1 MADAKEELGTETQ
14 TLAELHQAVRKLSR
28 LLEISVTLNSTLDP
42 SSLLDFI
49 LDTAIDVLEC
59 GGASIMLFDE
69 KRGELIFTAATPS
82 GAQELSKIPVPLDG
96 SIAGTVFKEN
106 RPLIINNV
114 DQEPRHYSAVARQV
128 GFQPSSLV
136 GVPMRIRDKT
146 TGVLEALNKTTG
158 GFTQKDAHYLYII
171 ASQAAVAIHNANL
184 LQELK
189 RSYDEASKLDELRS
203 NFLAIASHEL
213 RTPLGLI
220 LGYATFLEE
229 RAEGDLSKHAGLVVS
244 SALRMQTLI
253 EDMTNMNL
261 LKLGSSELD
270 TSIIPLQGAVHEAQ
284 EAVKAAVTS
293 KGQSLEISMPNEPI
307 YVRADQEKIVLVVI
321 NLLNN
326 AIRFTPD
333 GGRIQLKLLTTRNEA
348 RVEIS
353 DTGRGIPPDELDNIF
368 KEFYQLEDHMTRR
381 YGGLG
386 LGLAIARGLLELHGG
401 RIWAESEGV
410 DTGSTFIFTLPL
422 E

>member
-1 MADAKEELGTETQ
+1 MANTEESLGTESQ
-14 TLAELHQAVRKLSR
+14 TLAEQREIIRKLSR

-42 SSLLDFI
+42 KRLLRFI
-49 LDTAIDVLEC
+49 LDTATDVLEC
-59 GGASIMLFDE
+59 EGASIMLYDE
-69 KRGELIFTAATPS
+69 KRGELFFTAATPS
-82 GAQELSKIPVPLDG
+82 DANEMAKIPVPLEG
-96 SIAGTVFKEN
+96 SIAGTVFSEN

-114 DQEPRHYSAVARQV
+114 EEDPRHFGLVANKV

-146 TGVLEALNKTTG
+146 TGVLEALNKTSG
-158 GFTQKDAHYLYII
+158 RFSQKDAQYLYVI
-171 ASQAAVAIHNANL
+171 ASQAAAAIHNANL
-184 LQELK
+184 LQELQ

-261 LKLGSSELD
+261 LKVGASELD
-270 TSIIPLQGAVHEAQ
+270 TSVIPIQGAVEEAE
-284 EAVKAAVTS
+284 EAVKPAAVARNQTIT
-293 KGQSLEISMPNEPI
+293 ISMPRQPVF
-307 YVRADQEKIVLVVI
+307 VRADQEKIVLVII

-326 AIRFTPD
+326 AVRFTPE
-333 GGRIQLKLLTTRNEA
+333 GGKIHLTVVTTRNEA
-348 RVEIS
+348 RVEIQ
-353 DTGRGIPPDELDNIF
+353 DNGRGIPPDELENIF

-386 LGLAIARGLLELHGG
+386 LGLAIAKGLLELHGG
-401 RIWAESEGV
+401 YIWAESEGV
-410 DTGSTFIFTLPL
+410 GKGSTFIFTLPL

>member
-1 MADAKEELGTETQ
+1 
-14 TLAELHQAVRKLSR
+14 
-28 LLEISVTLNSTLDP
+28 
-42 SSLLDFI
+42 
-49 LDTAIDVLEC
+49 
-59 GGASIMLFDE
+59 MLFDDN
-69 KRGELIFTAATPS
+69 RGELIFTAATPS
-82 GAQELSKIPVPLDG
+82 DAQELSKIPVPLDG

-106 RPLIINNV
+106 RPLIINDV
-114 DQEPRHYSAVARQV
+114 DQEPRHYGLVARRV
-128 GFQPSSLV
+128 GFHPSSLV

-146 TGVLEALNKTTG
+146 TGVLEALNKSSG
-158 GFTQKDAHYLYII
+158 GFTQKDAQYLYII

-184 LQELK
+184 LQEL
-189 RSYDEASKLDELRS
+189 RSSYDEASKLDELRG

-229 RAEGDLSKHAGLVVS
+229 RTEGDMSKHAHLVVS

-261 LKLGSSELD
+261 LKLGASELD
-270 TSIIPLQGAVHEAQ
+270 TSVIPLQGAVQEAHEA
-284 EAVKAAVTS
+284 VSAAASS
-293 KGQSLEISMPNEPI
+293 KGQVLQISMPEEPI
-307 YVRADQEKIVLVVI
+307 YVRADQDKIVLVVI

-326 AIRFTPD
+326 AIRFTPE
-333 GGRIQLKLLTTRNEA
+333 GGRIHLKMWTIRNEA

-353 DTGRGIPPDELDNIF
+353 DTGKGIPQNELDKIF
-368 KEFYQLEDHMTRR
+368 REFYQLEDHMTRR

-410 DTGSTFIFTLPL
+410 GTGSKFTFSLPVD
-422 E
+422 